1 MGSRAATLRFGY
13 VAEEPPAFHKVIDLP
28 FDEQEARG
36 VSVLIGAFD
45 EAWDILIRGQQE
57 PPGVKRVRRLFIGK
71 EGQFPASGVNRIV
84 GVGVAAHLGDIHETG
99 IGDEHGL
106 RARFFQS
113 HQDAVVPIKVGN
125 R

>member
-1 MGSRAATLRFGY
+1 MGHLHAAGEQARHKAGDEIARASDGLQSGNLRFGY

-71 EGQFPASGVNRIV
+71 EGQFP
-84 GVGVAAHLGDIHETG
+84 G
-99 IGDEHGL
+99 IGS
-106 RARFFQS
+106 A
-113 HQDAVVPIKVGN
+113 
-125 R
+125 